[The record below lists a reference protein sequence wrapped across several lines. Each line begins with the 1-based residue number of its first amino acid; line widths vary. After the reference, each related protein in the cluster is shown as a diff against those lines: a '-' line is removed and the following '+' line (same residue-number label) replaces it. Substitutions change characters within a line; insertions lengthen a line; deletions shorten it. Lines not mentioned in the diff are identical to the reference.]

1 MDGRWTS
8 WSSWTECSVTCG
20 IGEKTRTR
28 TCTNP
33 EPAYGGDECT
43 GDDTKTRS
51 CDAGSCSGD
60 GRFVQRHMLMIV
72 NTYKSMGLIFPSC
85 NPQIWLC

>member
-1 MDGRWTS
+1 MDGHWTS
-8 WSSWTECSVTCG
+8 WSSWIECSVTCG
-20 IGEKTRTR
+20 TEEKTRSR

-51 CDAGSCSGD
+51 CDSGSCRGD
-60 GRFVQRHMLMIV
+60 GRFVQRHMLMSV
-72 NTYKSMGLIFPSC
+72 ALIYQ
-85 NPQIWLC
+85 QIMYYI